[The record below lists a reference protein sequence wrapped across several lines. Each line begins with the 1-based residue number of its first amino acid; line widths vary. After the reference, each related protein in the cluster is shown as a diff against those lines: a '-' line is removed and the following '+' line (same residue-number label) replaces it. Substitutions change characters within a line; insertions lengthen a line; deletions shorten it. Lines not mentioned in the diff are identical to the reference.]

1 VAVLPHVFG
10 HSLMARMWGI
20 KSDLWKLTSGH
31 GGDLLLLPGVDE
43 KVGIENESCG
53 SSSSRSLMEMTR
65 IGDA

>member
-1 VAVLPHVFG
+1 
-10 HSLMARMWGI
+10 MARMWGI